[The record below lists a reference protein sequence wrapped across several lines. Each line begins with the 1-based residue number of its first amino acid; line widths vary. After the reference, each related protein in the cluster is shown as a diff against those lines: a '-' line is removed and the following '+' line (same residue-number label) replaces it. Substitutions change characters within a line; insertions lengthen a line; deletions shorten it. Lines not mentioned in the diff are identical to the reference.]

1 MPLNDYS
8 LAELTPRT
16 LTKEELENP
25 YRVIAD
31 LFSYGH
37 LPQLREQFR
46 QWHEFT
52 VCGNFHK
59 KSVGVRCDW
68 MRFNNEIQKL
78 VEAAWVINEERI
90 SDRGKQADKEK

>member
-8 LAELTPRT
+8 VAELTPRL
-16 LTKEELENP
+16 LTKEEMENP
-25 YRVIAD
+25 YRVLAD

-52 VCGNFHK
+52 VCGSFHK
-59 KSVGVRCDW
+59 YSVSERRNW
-68 MRFNNEIQKL
+68 LRFYNEMEKL
-78 VEAAWVINEERI
+78 VEAAWTIHKIRNP
-90 SDRGKQADKEK
+90 DRYSG